1 MTTSSLRSP
10 GLDHVRTRAGR
21 VALITG
27 RIGAIF
33 VAVLGIVHTG
43 VNTYGLA
50 LAGWRP
56 WVEYLTFGLGLSVI
70 AFALAFG
77 AWSVA
82 TASRPRW
89 PVAVLVGIG
98 GLLLILQTV
107 AIAVS
112 DPALLVRPLGPGLW
126 SIVGGPALVL
136 EVAVLG
142 ASWIG
147 AVRRRPAR

>member
-1 MTTSSLRSP
+1 MTASPLPSRVLDQDQTSP
-10 GLDHVRTRAGR
+10 GRFAM
-21 VALITG
+21 ITG

-43 VNTYGLA
+43 VNTYGFA
-50 LAGWRP
+50 LADWRP
-56 WVEYLTFGLGLSVI
+56 WAEYLIFGLGLSVV

-77 AWSVA
+77 AWTLSM
-82 TASRPRW
+82 ASRPRW

-107 AIAVS
+107 GIALS
-112 DPALLVRPLGPGLW
+112 DPTLLIRPLGPGLW

-136 EVAVLG
+136 EVIALG
-142 ASWIG
+142 VRWIG
-147 AVRRRPAR
+147 TNRRQPVV